1 MSNGGKRDGP
11 PQWIEM
17 AFQIDKRIM
26 LTIVPTCMEHSGLDA
41 SDC

>member
-26 LTIVPTCMEHSGLDA
+26 PTIVSTGMEPSGLDA
-41 SDC
+41 SEC

>member
-17 AFQIDKRIM
+17 AFIDKVNNANYCTHM
-26 LTIVPTCMEHSGLDA
+26 HGT
-41 SDC
+41 